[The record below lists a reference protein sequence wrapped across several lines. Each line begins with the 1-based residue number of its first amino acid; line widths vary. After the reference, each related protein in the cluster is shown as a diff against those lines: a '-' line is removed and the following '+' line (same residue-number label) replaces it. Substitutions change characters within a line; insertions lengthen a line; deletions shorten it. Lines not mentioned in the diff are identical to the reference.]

1 MNNFESLVAWQKA
14 YKFTLLA
21 YKVANTFPECERF
34 GLCSQFKRA
43 AVSVP
48 ANIAEGY
55 KNSARQTSC
64 ASITSRKEA
73 LKNADAMFICRKTL
87 GMLMLRFSTN

>member
-1 MNNFESLVAWQKA
+1 MNNFESVVAWQKA

-55 KNSARQTSC
+55 KKLSKADKLRFYN
-64 ASITSRKEA
+64 IRKEA